1 MVTYAAITYPE
12 PSFADDRIH
21 GTMVGFISLL
31 IVFRTSQAYARWWE
45 ARALWGSIVNSTR
58 NLASNAAC
66 WMNDD
71 ARYQRVIIC
80 A

>member
-1 MVTYAAITYPE
+1 VTWGTIKYPS
-12 PSFADDRIH
+12 PTFADDRVH
-21 GTMVGFISLL
+21 STMYGFISLL

-66 WMNDD
+66 WMNDE
-71 ARYQRVIIC
+71 ARYTRAIIC
-80 A
+80 T